1 MLVPQCEVN
10 RPRSG
15 DDQGH
20 DGIGRLMHDVHDA
33 AEAFVVHGDTGQR
46 IGCAAWS
53 LRMKENGIRFVA
65 RPRLADR
72 LPRPCDGGCLRG
84 PVFPA
89 VALGLQRVV
98 AGRNATRLS
107 HEPVLVGAEFAE
119 ITLSSVNMHRA
130 RRAAV
135 VRIVALD
142 DHADPTFLRALW
154 FFAGIRNRSRRDVAA
169 AFRREPA
176 RPTRAATRH
185 WRTSER
191 RRTTTNQPLEVGS
204 GQTHQKLCGT
214 SIWSPGKSA
223 MSKEGLARTA
233 LTSIMRTCLPRR
245 RRTLR
250 WSA

>member
-10 RPRSG
+10 RPRSR
-15 DDQGH
+15 DNQGH

-46 IGCAAWS
+46 IGRAPSS

-65 RPRLADR
+65 RPRFADR
-72 LPRPCDGGCLRG
+72 LPGTGDRRCLRG

-98 AGRNATRLS
+98 AGGNAARFSDETVFVR
-107 HEPVLVGAEFAE
+107 AERTEVA
-119 ITLSSVNMHRA
+119 LSSVNMHRA
-130 RRAAV
+130 GRTPV
-135 VRIVALD
+135 IRIVAFD
-142 DHADPTFLRALW
+142 DHTDPTFLRALW
-154 FFAGIRNRSRRDVAA
+154 FFAGIRNRSRRDIAA